1 MRKAVYRQE
10 QNSSGHSE
18 LDARAPLTLVEE
30 QPGKPLSLFVP
41 GVCPWCVCPLLS
53 LVCPWYQAPSK
64 LNPGVESIPLVPGVP
79 PPPNYYG
86 FANNSFK
93 NGYTVIETETRKID
107 IFKAAAGLEDPHY
120 TERKIQ
126 VVPNNSMGQ
135 PIVPFRLAP

>member
-1 MRKAVYRQE
+1 MRPPRAEIKGGLYLKKGALSMKLFLMFLAALPGIALAQDWSAEDVF
-10 QNSSGHSE
+10 GHPNQG
-18 LDARAPLTLVEE
+18 A
-30 QPGKPLSLFVP
+30 
-41 GVCPWCVCPLLS
+41 
-53 LVCPWYQAPSK
+53 
-64 LNPGVESIPLVPGVP
+64 ESIPLVPGVP